1 MTCVNIM
8 AGFETTGIYPVNRDV
23 ILAAL
28 PGEQRS
34 SEGMIVPRSVFTPFK
49 RVPEDGL
56 YTSADIT
63 PQSSVSIAKR
73 PNLLTD
79 IVSLKTPKQ
88 KTKRIKPPSDMVLTS
103 SEFRNKNGIT
113 KGTSKTPPPLKSE

>member
-1 MTCVNIM
+1 M
-8 AGFETTGIYPVNRDV
+8 
-23 ILAAL
+23 ILYSL
-28 PGEQRS
+28 HL
-34 SEGMIVPRSVFTPFK
+34 K

-63 PQSSVSIAKR
+63 PQPRVSITKR